1 MRLDTRAPLLE
12 GALVSICEL
21 VRADLT
27 CSIFVALVEV
37 VSEGIRANFVPVT

>member
-1 MRLDTRAPLLE
+1 MQIDTRAPLLE

-27 CSIFVALVEV
+27 CSIFVALIEV